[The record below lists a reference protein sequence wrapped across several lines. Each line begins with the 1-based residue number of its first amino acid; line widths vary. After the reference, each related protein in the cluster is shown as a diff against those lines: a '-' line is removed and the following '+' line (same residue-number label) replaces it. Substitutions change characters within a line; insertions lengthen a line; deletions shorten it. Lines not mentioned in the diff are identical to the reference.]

1 MVSSLSRTPSKYD
14 DLRRDVNYWSW
25 MYLMI
30 GFTTLIG
37 WLGQGV
43 CFAYYSQSLTRRARR
58 QTLETILHQD
68 IGLFS
73 TPQYSPGVLTATL
86 STSASNLAG
95 MSGVTLGTAFVI
107 LTTLIAG
114 FILSA
119 AIGWKLALVCACMIP
134 IQLGCGL
141 LRLKALAI
149 LESKSR
155 KAYEASATYACEASA
170 AIRTVASLTLEQHI
184 QKTYNGI
191 LSASRRSS
199 LLSITQSSV
208 LYAASQS
215 FNFLCSAL
223 AFWYGS
229 RLVMTDN
236 YSMFQFFVCYTA
248 IIAGSYAAGAIFAF
262 APDMGKAKAAARDI
276 KNLMDRPVSI
286 DSRRSEDGM
295 RRSTV
300 DGHIRLEQ
308 VTFSYPTRSDRT
320 ALEDINLTA
329 EPGQYVALVGASGSG
344 KSTIVSLLERFFDPS
359 SGRVLVDH
367 QDIKTWSVK
376 DYRSH
381 ISLVSQTPTLYDG
394 SIRDNILLGMGGEAD
409 PISEDAICRVCKE
422 ANIYDFI
429 SSLPYISPP
438 HTTNKSSLTQTVAT
452 GSKLSWVHG
461 EPCCQA
467 DRNSALR

>member
-1 MVSSLSRTPSKYD
+1 
-14 DLRRDVNYWSW
+14 

-30 GFTTLIG
+30 GFAALIG

-43 CFAYYSQSLTRRARR
+43 CFSYYSQRLTHQARR

-73 TPQYSPGVLTATL
+73 SPQYSSGALTTTL
-86 STSASNLAG
+86 STSASHLAG
-95 MSGVTLGTAFVI
+95 MSGVTLGTVFVI

-119 AIGWKLALVCACMIP
+119 SIGWKLALVCACTIP

-155 KAYEASATYACEASA
+155 KAYESSATYACEAGA
-170 AIRTVASLTLEQHI
+170 AIRTVASLTLEQYI
-184 QKTYNGI
+184 QRTYHGI

-199 LLSITQSSV
+199 LVSVIQSSV

-229 RLVMTDN
+229 RLVTTDH

-248 IIAGSYAAGAIFAF
+248 IIAGSYSAGAIFSF
-262 APDMGKAKAAARDI
+262 APDMGKAKAGAEDI

-286 DSRRSEDGM
+286 DSRRSEDWM
-295 RRSTV
+295 QCSRV
-300 DGHIRLEQ
+300 DGHIQ
-308 VTFSYPTRSDRT
+308 MHGVSFSYPTRPDQK
-320 ALEDINLTA
+320 ALNEINLTVQ
-329 EPGQYVALVGASGSG
+329 PGQYVGLVGASGSG
-344 KSTIVSLLERFFDPS
+344 KSTIVSLLERFFDPP

-367 QDIKTWSVK
+367 QDIKSWNVNA
-376 DYRSH
+376 YRSH

-394 SIRDNILLGMGGEAD
+394 SIRDNILLGMSGDED
-409 PISEDAICRVCKE
+409 KISEDAICQVCKK

-429 SSLPYISPP
+429 CSLPYVQPP
-438 HTTNKSSLTQTVAT
+438 IN
-452 GSKLSWVHG
+452 
-461 EPCCQA
+461 
-467 DRNSALR
+467 